1 MGPADPLAKE
11 SPEMKCRDME
21 EGSYCNGCT
30 GIPDAECLHYLRNR
44 RSAGPVGSSELL
56 AGSEADGSETRP
68 QSAGPIGRPDEPLVS
83 KTGGVQCP
91 YCDAYCWDKDHLV
104 RHLTAGCE

>member
-1 MGPADPLAKE
+1 MTEWCHQINIGCVG
-11 SPEMKCRDME
+11 MYCREDHE
-21 EGSYCNGCT
+21 TCEWKGHK
-30 GIPDAECLHYLRNR
+30 PDLT
-44 RSAGPVGSSELL
+44 SAGPVGSSELL